1 MALDENSTDVAY
13 LLGRW
18 FAVLEEVQEK
28 SQEKPQEK
36 TQGKVQEKVQE
47 KASETIRDR
56 FFTAACGTPAYVF
69 PILQKLSIHHL
80 KKLDPAPKIY
90 LDKKLSEIME
100 KLDTKGI
107 PRHLPLEEQGVF
119 ILGYYHQ
126 KQKRYE
132 KKEEK

>member
-1 MALDENSTDVAY
+1 MALDEKSTDVAY
-13 LLGRW
+13 LLGRL

-28 SQEKPQEK
+28 ANPEI
-36 TQGKVQEKVQE
+36 
-47 KASETIRDR
+47 KATIRDR
-56 FFTAACGTPAYVF
+56 FFDSACGTPAYVF
-69 PILQKLSIHHL
+69 PMLQKLALHHL
-80 KKLDPAPKIY
+80 KKLEMAPRVY
-90 LDKKLSEIME
+90 LDKKLSEIMG
-100 KLDTKGI
+100 KLDAKDM

>member
-18 FAVLEEVQEK
+18 FAVMEEA
-28 SQEKPQEK
+28 
-36 TQGKVQEKVQE
+36 QE
-47 KASETIRDR
+47 KANPEIKATIRDR
-56 FFTAACGTPAYVF
+56 FFDSACGTPAYVF
-69 PILQKLSIHHL
+69 PMLQKLSLHHL
-80 KKLDPAPKIY
+80 KKLDPTPKIH
-90 LDKKLSEIME
+90 LDKKLSEILG
-100 KLDTKGI
+100 KLDARDM

>member
-28 SQEKPQEK
+28 ANPEI
-36 TQGKVQEKVQE
+36 
-47 KASETIRDR
+47 KATIRDR
-56 FFTAACGTPAYVF
+56 FFDSACGTPMHVF
-69 PILQKLSIHHL
+69 PMLQKLALHHL
-80 KKLDPAPKIY
+80 KKLETAPRVY
-90 LDKKLSEIME
+90 LDKKLSEIMG
-100 KLDTKGI
+100 KLDAKDM

-126 KQKRYE
+126 KQKLYE